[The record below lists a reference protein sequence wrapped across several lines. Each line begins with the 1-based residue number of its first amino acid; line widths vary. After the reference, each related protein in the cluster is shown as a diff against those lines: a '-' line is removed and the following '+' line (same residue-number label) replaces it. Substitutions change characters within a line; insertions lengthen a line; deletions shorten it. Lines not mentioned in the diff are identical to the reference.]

1 MDFIIMAIRK
11 NIPLT
16 LTAMGKKNLGKNK
29 LHEKHD
35 FFFLSLKKE
44 LLCLPFP

>member
-16 LTAMGKKNLGKNK
+16 LTAMGKNNLGKNNLGKNK

-35 FFFLSLKKE
+35 FFSFDL
-44 LLCLPFP
+44 

>member
-16 LTAMGKKNLGKNK
+16 LTAMGKNNLGKNK

-35 FFFLSLKKE
+35 FFSFDL
-44 LLCLPFP
+44 